1 MMLRKHLSLILILV
15 FAISFAQTEYK
26 IENNISYYPENIS
39 KKDAYI
45 NSQCKLNFYYPTNVK
60 NFSTVIWLHGGGLTG
75 GNNELPK
82 ELLKEN
88 IAVVSVEYRLAPKV
102 KAPAYIEDAA
112 AATAWVFDNIEKYG
126 GNKNLIFQSGHSAGG
141 YLAMMITLDKK
152 YLQKYKID
160 ANEIAGL
167 IPFSGQAITHFQ
179 IRKEQGISELQPTID
194 EYAPLFHVRKDA
206 PPIVLITGDRNLE
219 LFGRYEENAYLAR
232 MLELVKHPSVKLL
245 EEDGFDHV
253 SMAKPGFPL
262 LLKEIREISK
272 KIKTQKNLQ

>member
-1 MMLRKHLSLILILV
+1 MLRKHLSLILILV
-15 FAISFAQTEYK
+15 FAFSFAQTEYK
-26 IENNISYYPENIS
+26 TENNISYYPENIS
-39 KKDAYI
+39 KKDTYI
-45 NSQCKLNFYYPTNVK
+45 NSQCKLSFYYPTNVK
-60 NFSTVIWLHGGGLTG
+60 NFSTVIWFHGGGLTG

-82 ELLKEN
+82 ELLNEN
-88 IAVVSVEYRLAPKV
+88 IAVVSVAYRLAPKV

-112 AATAWVFDNIEKYG
+112 AATAWVFDNIEKFG

-160 ANEIAGL
+160 ADQIAGL

-179 IRKEQGISELQPTID
+179 IRKEKGIPELQPTID

-253 SMAKPGFPL
+253 SMAKPGFHL

-272 KIKTQKNLQ
+272 KVKTQKNL

>member
-1 MMLRKHLSLILILV
+1 MLRKHLSLILILV
-15 FAISFAQTEYK
+15 FAFSFAQTEYK
-26 IENNISYYPENIS
+26 TENNISYYPENIS

-45 NSQCKLNFYYPTNVK
+45 NSQCRLNFYYPSNVK
-60 NFSTVIWLHGGGLTG
+60 NFSTVIWFHGGGLTG
-75 GNNELPK
+75 GSNELPK
-82 ELLKEN
+82 ELLNEN

-141 YLAMMITLDKK
+141 YLAMMITLDKR

-160 ANEIAGL
+160 ANDIAGL

-179 IRKEQGISELQPTID
+179 IRKEKGIAELQPTID

-262 LLKEIREISK
+262 LLKEIREIST
-272 KIKTQKNLQ
+272 KIKKQKNLQ

>member
-26 IENNISYYPENIS
+26 TENNISYYPENIS
-39 KKDAYI
+39 KKDTYI

-60 NFSTVIWLHGGGLTG
+60 NFSTVIWFHGGGLTG
-75 GNNELPK
+75 GSNELPK
-82 ELLKEN
+82 ELLNEN

-112 AATAWVFDNIEKYG
+112 AATAWVFENIEKYG

-141 YLAMMITLDKK
+141 YLGMIITLDKK

-160 ANEIAGL
+160 ANDIAGL

-179 IRKEQGISELQPTID
+179 IRKEKGIAELQPTID

-262 LLKEIREISK
+262 LLKEIRELSK
-272 KIKTQKNLQ
+272 KIKTQKNIK

>member
-1 MMLRKHLSLILILV
+1 MLRKHLSLILILV
-15 FAISFAQTEYK
+15 FAIYFAQTEYK
-26 IENNISYYPENIS
+26 TENNISYYPENIS

-60 NFSTVIWLHGGGLTG
+60 NFSTVIWFHGGGLTG
-75 GNNELPK
+75 GSNELPK
-82 ELLKEN
+82 ELLNEN

-112 AATAWVFDNIEKYG
+112 VATAWVFENIEKYG

-141 YLAMMITLDKK
+141 YLGMMITLDKK

-160 ANEIAGL
+160 ANDIAGL

-179 IRKEQGISELQPTID
+179 IRKEKGIAELQPTID

-262 LLKEIREISK
+262 LLKEIRELSK
-272 KIKTQKNLQ
+272 KIKTQKNIK

>member
-26 IENNISYYPENIS
+26 TENNISYYPENIS
-39 KKDAYI
+39 EKDAYI

-60 NFSTVIWLHGGGLTG
+60 NFSTVIWFHGGGLTG
-75 GNNELPK
+75 GSNELPK
-82 ELLKEN
+82 ELLNEN

-112 AATAWVFDNIEKYG
+112 AATAWVFENIEKYG

-141 YLAMMITLDKK
+141 YLGMMITLDKK

-160 ANEIAGL
+160 ANDIAGL

-179 IRKEQGISELQPTID
+179 IRKEKGIAELQPTID

-262 LLKEIREISK
+262 LLKEIRELSK
-272 KIKTQKNLQ
+272 KIKTQKNIK

>member
-26 IENNISYYPENIS
+26 TENNISYYPENIS

-60 NFSTVIWLHGGGLTG
+60 NFSTVIWFHGGGLTG

-82 ELLKEN
+82 ELLNEN

-112 AATAWVFDNIEKYG
+112 AATAWVFDNIENYG

-160 ANEIAGL
+160 ADQIAGL

-179 IRKEQGISELQPTID
+179 IRKEKGIAELQPTID

>member
-1 MMLRKHLSLILILV
+1 MLRKHLSLILILV
-15 FAISFAQTEYK
+15 FALAFAQTEYRT
-26 IENNISYYPENIS
+26 ENNIAYYPENIS

-60 NFSTVIWLHGGGLTG
+60 NFSTVIWFHGGGLTG
-75 GNNELPK
+75 GSNELPK
-82 ELLKEN
+82 ELLNEN
-88 IAVVSVEYRLAPKV
+88 IAVVSVAYRLAPKV

-112 AATAWVFDNIEKYG
+112 AATAWVFGNIEKYG

-152 YLQKYKID
+152 YLAKYEID
-160 ANEIAGL
+160 ADQIAGL
-167 IPFSGQAITHFQ
+167 VPFSGQAITHFQ
-179 IRKEQGISELQPTID
+179 IRKEQGIAELQPTID
-194 EYAPLFHVRKDA
+194 EYAPLFHIRKEA
-206 PPIVLITGDRNLE
+206 PPIVLITGDRELE

-253 SMAKPGFPL
+253 GMAKPGFQL

-272 KIKTQKNLQ
+272 KTKTNQN

>member
-1 MMLRKHLSLILILV
+1 MSRKYLSLFLVLV
-15 FAISFAQTEYK
+15 FAFCFSQTTYK
-26 IENNISYYPENIS
+26 TESNIPYYPENIN
-39 KKDAYI
+39 KKEAYI
-45 NSQCKLNFYYPTNVK
+45 NSQCRLNFYYPTNVK
-60 NFSTVIWLHGGGLTG
+60 NFSTVIWFHGGGLTG
-75 GNNELPK
+75 GTNELPK
-82 ELLKEN
+82 ELLDEN

-152 YLQKYKID
+152 YLAKYKID
-160 ANEIAGL
+160 ANQIAGL

-179 IRKEQGISELQPTID
+179 IRKEKGIAELQPTID

-206 PPIVLITGDRNLE
+206 PPIVLITGDRTLE

-262 LLKEIREISK
+262 LLKEIGDLSK

>member
-1 MMLRKHLSLILILV
+1 MSRKYLSLFLVLV
-15 FAISFAQTEYK
+15 FAFCFSQTTYK
-26 IENNISYYPENIS
+26 TESNIPYYPENIN
-39 KKDAYI
+39 KKEAYI
-45 NSQCKLNFYYPTNVK
+45 NSQCRLNFYYPTNVK
-60 NFSTVIWLHGGGLTG
+60 NFSTVIWFHGGGLTG
-75 GNNELPK
+75 GTNELPK
-82 ELLKEN
+82 ELLNEN

-112 AATAWVFDNIEKYG
+112 AATAWVFDNIEKFG

-152 YLQKYKID
+152 YLAKYKID
-160 ANEIAGL
+160 ANQIAGL

-179 IRKEQGISELQPTID
+179 IRKEKGIAELQPTID
-194 EYAPLFHVRKDA
+194 AYAPLFHVRKDA
-206 PPIVLITGDRNLE
+206 PPIVLITGDRTLE

-253 SMAKPGFPL
+253 GMAKPGFPL

-272 KIKTQKNLQ
+272 KIKTQKNIQ

>member
-1 MMLRKHLSLILILV
+1 MLRKHLSFILILV
-15 FAISFAQTEYK
+15 FAFSFAQTEYK
-26 IENNISYYPENIS
+26 TENNIPYYPENIS
-39 KKDAYI
+39 QKDAYI
-45 NSQCKLNFYYPTNVK
+45 SSQCKLNFYYPTNVK
-60 NFSTVIWLHGGGLTG
+60 NFSTVIWFHGGGLTG
-75 GNNELPK
+75 GSNELPK
-82 ELLKEN
+82 ELLNEN

-112 AATAWVFDNIEKYG
+112 AATAWVFNNIEKYG

-160 ANEIAGL
+160 ADQIAGL

-179 IRKEQGISELQPTID
+179 IRKEIGISELQPTID

-262 LLKEIREISK
+262 LLKEISEISK

>member
-26 IENNISYYPENIS
+26 TENNISYYPENIS

>member
-1 MMLRKHLSLILILV
+1 MLRKHLSLILILV

-26 IENNISYYPENIS
+26 TENNISYYSENIS
-39 KKDAYI
+39 KKDVYVS
-45 NSQCKLNFYYPTNVK
+45 SQCRLNFYYPTNIK
-60 NFSTVIWLHGGGLTG
+60 NFSTVIWFHGGGLTG
-75 GNNELPK
+75 GSNELPK
-82 ELLKEN
+82 ELLNEN

-112 AATAWVFDNIEKYG
+112 AATAWVFENIEKYG

-141 YLAMMITLDKK
+141 YLGMMITLDKK

-160 ANEIAGL
+160 ANDIAGL

-179 IRKEQGISELQPTID
+179 IRKEKGIAELQPTID

-262 LLKEIREISK
+262 LLKEIRELSK
-272 KIKTQKNLQ
+272 RIKTQKNIK

>member
-1 MMLRKHLSLILILV
+1 MSRKYLSLFLVLV
-15 FAISFAQTEYK
+15 FAFCFSQTTYK
-26 IENNISYYPENIS
+26 TESNIPYYPENIN
-39 KKDAYI
+39 KKEAYI
-45 NSQCKLNFYYPTNVK
+45 NSQCRLNFYYPTNVK
-60 NFSTVIWLHGGGLTG
+60 NFSTVIWFHGGGLTG
-75 GNNELPK
+75 GTNELPK
-82 ELLKEN
+82 ELLDEN

-126 GNKNLIFQSGHSAGG
+126 GSKDLIFQSGHSAGG

-152 YLQKYKID
+152 YLAKYKID
-160 ANEIAGL
+160 ANQIAGL

-179 IRKEQGISELQPTID
+179 IRKEKGIAELQPTID

-206 PPIVLITGDRNLE
+206 PPIVLITGDRTLE

-262 LLKEIREISK
+262 LLKEIIDLSK

>member
-1 MMLRKHLSLILILV
+1 MSRKYLSLFLVLV
-15 FAISFAQTEYK
+15 FAFCFSQTTYK
-26 IENNISYYPENIS
+26 TESNIPYYPENIN
-39 KKDAYI
+39 KKEAYI
-45 NSQCKLNFYYPTNVK
+45 NSQCRLNFYYPTNVK
-60 NFSTVIWLHGGGLTG
+60 NFSTVIWFHGGGLTG
-75 GNNELPK
+75 GTNELPK
-82 ELLKEN
+82 ELLDEN

-126 GNKNLIFQSGHSAGG
+126 GSKDLIFQSGHSAGG

-152 YLQKYKID
+152 YLAKYKID
-160 ANEIAGL
+160 ANQIAGL

-179 IRKEQGISELQPTID
+179 IRKEKGIAELQPTID

-206 PPIVLITGDRNLE
+206 PPIVLITGDRTLE

-262 LLKEIREISK
+262 LLKEIRDLSK
-272 KIKTQKNLQ
+272 KIKTQKKLQ

>member
-1 MMLRKHLSLILILV
+1 MLRKHLSFILILV
-15 FAISFAQTEYK
+15 FAFSFAQTEYK
-26 IENNISYYPENIS
+26 TENNISYYPENIS
-39 KKDAYI
+39 QKDAYI
-45 NSQCKLNFYYPTNVK
+45 SSQCKLNFYYPTNVK
-60 NFSTVIWLHGGGLTG
+60 NFSTVIWFHGGGLTG
-75 GNNELPK
+75 GSNELPK
-82 ELLKEN
+82 ELLNEN

-102 KAPAYIEDAA
+102 QAPAYIEDAA
-112 AATAWVFDNIEKYG
+112 AATAWVFENIEKFG
-126 GNKNLIFQSGHSAGG
+126 GNENLIFQSGHSAGG

-160 ANEIAGL
+160 ANQIAGL

-179 IRKEQGISELQPTID
+179 IRKEKGISELQPTID

>member
-1 MMLRKHLSLILILV
+1 MSRKYLSLFLVLV
-15 FAISFAQTEYK
+15 FAFCFSQTTYK
-26 IENNISYYPENIS
+26 TESNIPYYPENIN
-39 KKDAYI
+39 KKEAYI
-45 NSQCKLNFYYPTNVK
+45 NSQCRLNFYYPTNVK
-60 NFSTVIWLHGGGLTG
+60 NFSTVIWFHGGGLTG
-75 GNNELPK
+75 GTNELPK
-82 ELLKEN
+82 ELLDEN

-126 GNKNLIFQSGHSAGG
+126 GSKDLIFQSGHSAGG

-152 YLQKYKID
+152 YLAKYKID
-160 ANEIAGL
+160 ANQIAGL

-179 IRKEQGISELQPTID
+179 IRKEKGIAELQPTID

-206 PPIVLITGDRNLE
+206 PPIVLITGDRTLE

-262 LLKEIREISK
+262 LLKEIRDLSK

>member
-1 MMLRKHLSLILILV
+1 MFKKQISLILILV
-15 FAISFAQTEYK
+15 FAFCFAQTEYK
-26 IENNISYYPENIS
+26 TENNIPYYPENIRKTDS
-39 KKDAYI
+39 YI

-60 NFSTVIWLHGGGLTG
+60 NFPTVIWFHGGGLTG

-82 ELLKEN
+82 ELLNQN

-102 KAPAYIEDAA
+102 KAPAYIEDASV
-112 AATAWVFDNIEKYG
+112 ATAWVFENIEKYG
-126 GNKNLIFQSGHSAGG
+126 GNKNLIFESGHSAGG

-160 ANEIAGL
+160 ADQIAGL

-179 IRKEQGISELQPTID
+179 IRKEQGIPELQPTID
-194 EYAPLFHVRKDA
+194 LYAPLFHVRREA
-206 PPIVLITGDRNLE
+206 PPIVLITGDRELE

-232 MLELVKHPSVKLL
+232 MLNLVKHPSVKLL

-253 SMAKPGFPL
+253 SMAQPAFHIL
-262 LLKEIREISK
+262 IKEVRELTK

>member
-1 MMLRKHLSLILILV
+1 MLRKHLSLILILV
-15 FAISFAQTEYK
+15 FAFSLAQTEYK
-26 IENNISYYPENIS
+26 TENNISYYPENIL

-45 NSQCKLNFYYPTNVK
+45 SSQCKLNFYYPTNVK
-60 NFSTVIWLHGGGLTG
+60 NFSTVIWFHGGGLTG
-75 GNNELPK
+75 GSNELPK
-82 ELLKEN
+82 ELLNEN

-112 AATAWVFDNIEKYG
+112 AATAWVFENIEKFG

-141 YLAMMITLDKK
+141 YLGMMITLDKK

-160 ANEIAGL
+160 ANQIAGL

-179 IRKEQGISELQPTID
+179 IRKEKGISELQPTID